1 LALSLAAAQGKPP
14 SQTDGIPHLPD
25 HAPIDLSAHD
35 RDGDIHLISPPQQF
49 EGGEEAYDA
58 HIGGAANPDLLRP
71 GRGAW
76 RIATRHAQR
85 PLTSWLEIGAGG
97 GTCTLGLIAATP
109 GMQALVTD
117 TSPQFL
123 RIIQRKLA
131 AAGLNAAN
139 VTYATLAGEH
149 MSALPAESFDAII
162 IASALHHVWDWRASM
177 QAAARVL
184 RQGGVLVLQ
193 EPCREG
199 NLMMGMVLDFILS
212 PLWPATLP
220 LAPAD
225 LDRIRL
231 CRDSIYYLANTS
243 ILKIGE
249 DKHSFLP
256 NELVEAG
263 GDAGFRLSFFYS
275 NLHFQD
281 LADADPAYRRGRVSF
296 LSYLDSFL
304 EFHHRLSPAGLATL
318 RDHLFPI
325 FASFDRVFIEGDG
338 AALLGSIVFCK

>member
-1 LALSLAAAQGKPP
+1 V
-14 SQTDGIPHLPD
+14 PD

-35 RDGDIHLISPPQQF
+35 RDGDIHLISPPQRF

-58 HIGGAANPDLLRP
+58 HIGGATNPDLLRP

-76 RIATRHAQR
+76 QLATRHAER
-85 PLTSWLEIGAGG
+85 ALTSWLEIGAGG

-131 AAGLNAAN
+131 AAGLNTAH
-139 VTYATLAGEH
+139 VSYATLAGEH
-149 MSALPAESFDAII
+149 LSALPSESFDAII
-162 IASALHHVWDWRASM
+162 IASALHHVWDWQASM

-184 RQGGVLVLQ
+184 RPGGVLVLQ

-212 PLWPATLP
+212 PLWPEALKLDT
-220 LAPAD
+220 AD
-225 LDRIRL
+225 MDRILL

-243 ILKIGE
+243 ILKVGE

-256 NELVEAG
+256 NELVEAAG
-263 GDAGFRLSFFYS
+263 NAGFRRSFFYS

-281 LADADPAYRRGRVSF
+281 LADADPAYRRGKVSF
-296 LSYLDSFL
+296 LNYLDSFL
-304 EFHHRLSPAGLATL
+304 EFHHRISPAGLATL
-318 RDHLFPI
+318 REHLFPV
-325 FASFDRVFIEGDG
+325 FSGLDRVFTTGDG
-338 AALLGSIVFCK
+338 AALLGSIVLCK

>member
-1 LALSLAAAQGKPP
+1 V
-14 SQTDGIPHLPD
+14 
-25 HAPIDLSAHD
+25 IDLSAYG

-58 HIGGAANPDLLRP
+58 QIGGAHNPDLLRP

-76 RIATRHAQR
+76 QLVTRHAER

-109 GMQALVTD
+109 GMTALVTD

-131 AAGLNAAN
+131 AAGLAADR
-139 VTYATLAGEH
+139 VSYATLAGEQLE
-149 MSALPAESFDAII
+149 ALPAESFDAII
-162 IASALHHVWDWRASM
+162 IASALHHVWDWRGAIA
-177 QAAARVL
+177 QAWRVL
-184 RQGGVLVLQ
+184 RPGGVLALQ

-212 PLWPATLP
+212 PLWPKNIELE
-220 LAPAD
+220 LSD
-225 LDRIRL
+225 IERIRR

-243 ILKIGE
+243 IVKIGE

-256 NELVEAG
+256 NELVEGAN
-263 GDAGFRLSFFYS
+263 DVGFCRSFFYS
-275 NLHFQD
+275 NLHFAD

-296 LSYLDSFL
+296 VKYLDSFL
-304 EFHHRLSPAGLATL
+304 EHHHRISPQGMSRFRESLYPILDGL
-318 RDHLFPI
+318 DHV
-325 FASFDRVFIEGDG
+325 FAVGDG
-338 AALLGSIVFCK
+338 AALLGSLILCK